1 MKYDIETLMRD
12 YGNDVLRTAYSYVKD
27 KHTAED
33 IFQDVFIKVYKNLE
47 SFRDESGIKTWI
59 IRITINTAKD
69 YLKSAYSQKVVP
81 MMDFKED
88 MITSEDDFE
97 EVENRDRDEMI
108 RKIVMG
114 LPDQYREVLLCIYYH
129 DMSVA
134 DTAKSLGIAEGTVK
148 SRLFRAR
155 EIMKN
160 KLERRL

>member
-12 YGNDVLRTAYSYVKD
+12 YGKDVLRTAYSYVKD

-59 IRITINTAKD
+59 VRITINTAKD

-97 EVENRDRDEMI
+97 EIENRDRDEMI

-114 LPDQYREVLLCIYYH
+114 LPEQYKEVLLCIYYH
-129 DMSVA
+129 DMSVT

-160 KLERRL
+160 KLEGRL